1 MDWLGVVA
9 NAVSLAVGVA
19 SGSLISYY
27 LLRRET
33 EKLFKQICE
42 SNVYKQFCKV
52 LVEANEL
59 FGSEEA
65 RTFFRRLNELLDSFV
80 KGGGESVKIKLP
92 TLPKIQDKKE

>member
-1 MDWLGVVA
+1 MDWLGAVA

-27 LLRRET
+27 LLRREAG
-33 EKLFKQICE
+33 KLFRQVCE
-42 SNVYKQFCKV
+42 SDVYRQFLKV

-80 KGGGESVKIKLP
+80 RGGESVKIKLP
-92 TLPKIQDKKE
+92 ALPKARVDKE